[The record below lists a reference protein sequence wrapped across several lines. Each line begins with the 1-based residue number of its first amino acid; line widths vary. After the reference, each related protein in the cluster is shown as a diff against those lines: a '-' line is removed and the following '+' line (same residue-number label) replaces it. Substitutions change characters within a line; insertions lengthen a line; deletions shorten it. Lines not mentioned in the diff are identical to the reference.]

1 MTAVRLSLAVVLVT
15 VAGAARLPAAPP
27 VTALAY
33 RPDGGLLAAG
43 THAQVLLIDPKT
55 GDDVGA
61 LREIPGRVTGLAFSK
76 VGLLAVACGEPGK
89 RGR

>member
-33 RPDGGLLAAG
+33 RRISLG
-43 THAQVLLIDPKT
+43 
-55 GDDVGA
+55 
-61 LREIPGRVTGLAFSK
+61 
-76 VGLLAVACGEPGK
+76 GEPVSG
-89 RGR
+89 